1 MKNVGKRFEEDISK
15 SIPDYAMSVRL
26 KDSSLNYNRTENSSY
41 STNNP
46 YDFLVWDSK
55 HKIIYTLELKTVKGK
70 SISFERIKED
80 KGEIHNH
87 QIEGLRYAAT
97 FDGVMSGFIIEF
109 REYPKTIFLNI
120 NDFDTLIGIIK
131 KKSFNLNDLD
141 NNNIKYTIIE
151 QHIKRTR
158 YSYDMDAFFSG
169 KEEHNEN

>member
-1 MKNVGKRFEEDISK
+1 MKNIGKRFEEDISK
-15 SIPDYAMSVRL
+15 SIPGYVMSVRL
-26 KDSSLNYNRTENSSY
+26 KDSSLNYNRTEKSSY

-70 SISFERIKED
+70 SISFERIKDD

-97 FDGVMSGFIIEF
+97 
-109 REYPKTIFLNI
+109 
-120 NDFDTLIGIIK
+120 LIGIIN

-169 KEEHNEN
+169 KEEHNED